1 MTKTVSANHFLSS
14 LNACFI
20 RNYVA
25 HKMSDDLKTYQKNKG
40 GRPEKEVKRNALVSV
55 RFTKNEKQALKYIA
69 KKENENP
76 SEFLRNIAL
85 KKIGLSVRK
94 KPNEEIQNLRND
106 LRRLGV
112 NINQIAK
119 QLNTNNQLKS
129 TQISMF
135 EITLKE
141 LFKTLMKIK

>member
-1 MTKTVSANHFLSS
+1 
-14 LNACFI
+14 
-20 RNYVA
+20 
-25 HKMSDDLKTYQKNKG
+25 MSDDTKTYYKNKG
-40 GRPEKEVKRNALVSV
+40 GRPTKAIKRNALVSV

-76 SEFLRNIAL
+76 SEFLRNIGL
-85 KKIGLSVRK
+85 KMIGLHVRK
-94 KPNEEIQNLRND
+94 KPNQEVQNLRNE
-106 LRRLGV
+106 LRRIGV

-141 LFKTLMKIK
+141 LFKTLKNIK

>member
-1 MTKTVSANHFLSS
+1 MTKEVQNNF
-14 LNACFI
+14 
-20 RNYVA
+20 
-25 HKMSDDLKTYQKNKG
+25 KNKG
-40 GRPEKEVKRNALVSV
+40 GRPRKETKRNVFITV
-55 RFTKNEKQALKYIA
+55 RFTKVEKQALKYIA

-85 KKIGLSVRK
+85 RKIGLSIQK
-94 KPNEEIQNLRND
+94 KPNEETQKMRND
-106 LRRLGV
+106 LRKIGV

-119 QLNTNNQLKS
+119 QLNSNNQLKS

-141 LFKTLMKIK
+141 LFNTLMKV

>member
-1 MTKTVSANHFLSS
+1 MNKNNL
-14 LNACFI
+14 
-20 RNYVA
+20 
-25 HKMSDDLKTYQKNKG
+25 TYKKNKG
-40 GRPEKEVKRNALVSV
+40 GRPKKNIKRNALISV

-69 KKENENP
+69 KKENEKP
-76 SEFLRNIAL
+76 SEFLRNIGL
-85 KKIGLSVRK
+85 RKIGLSVRK
-94 KPNEEIQNLRND
+94 KPNEEIQNLRNE

-112 NINQIAK
+112 NINQISK

-141 LFKTLMKIK
+141 LFNILINLK

>member
-1 MTKTVSANHFLSS
+1 
-14 LNACFI
+14 
-20 RNYVA
+20 
-25 HKMSDDLKTYQKNKG
+25 MSDDKNTYKKNKG
-40 GRPEKEVKRNALVSV
+40 GRPKKELKRNALVSV
-55 RFTKNEKQALKYIA
+55 RFTRNEKQALKYIA

-85 KKIGLSVRK
+85 KKIGISVRK
-94 KPNEEIQNLRND
+94 KPNKEVQELRNE
-106 LRRLGV
+106 LRRIGV
-112 NINQIAK
+112 NLNQIAK

-141 LFKTLMKIK
+141 LFKTLINIK

>member
-1 MTKTVSANHFLSS
+1 
-14 LNACFI
+14 
-20 RNYVA
+20 
-25 HKMSDDLKTYQKNKG
+25 MSDDTKTYYKNKG
-40 GRPEKEVKRNALVSV
+40 GRPKKATKRNALVSV

-76 SEFLRNIAL
+76 SEFLRNIGL
-85 KKIGLSVRK
+85 KMIGLHVRK
-94 KPNEEIQNLRND
+94 KPNQEVQNLRNE
-106 LRRLGV
+106 LRRIGV

-141 LFKTLMKIK
+141 LFKTLKNIK